1 MLTLDAEPDS
11 RCTEPEKLLVR
22 VFPGN
27 GAFQL
32 YEGSPKAPSVT
43 GFTQSMDSE
52 GRLSLEISMPPE
64 KWDSG
69 RRFELRF
76 EGIFSGEL
84 ILHVC
89 GERRP
94 VRTRRCGG
102 LRAEFT
108 LRSGEKA
115 ALQLH
120 WEPETPRARFERE
133 LLQLLIRLP
142 QDNMYKERE
151 WERLKTMTKTEIGRY
166 VQNLDFPVAGIKM
179 LDELLLAETTW

>member
-1 MLTLDAEPDS
+1 MT
-11 RCTEPEKLLVR
+11 V
-22 VFPGN
+22 
-27 GAFQL
+27 
-32 YEGSPKAPSVT
+32 
-43 GFTQSMDSE
+43 FTQSMEEE

-64 KWDSG
+64 KWDAG

-84 ILHVC
+84 KMHVC

-108 LRSGEKA
+108 LHSGEKA
-115 ALQLH
+115 ALELH
-120 WEPETPRARFERE
+120 WEPETPRERFERE

-142 QDNMYKERE
+142 QDNMYKEKE
-151 WERLKTMTKTEIGRY
+151 WERLRTMTKTEIGKH
-166 VQNLDFPVAGIKM
+166 VQKLDFPTAGIKM
-179 LDELLLAETTW
+179 LEELLSAETT